1 MKEYN
6 EFIRKNFDLIYK
18 FAPIKI
24 DRSNKTLSGI
34 VSWENC

>member
-6 EFIRKNFDLIYK
+6 EFIQKKINFIYK

-34 VSWENC
+34 V